1 MTRNRIGF
9 FFLNLGHLYNHLLIM
24 IFATVAA
31 LVLATE
37 WGMSYAALIS
47 YSVPGLIALGLFTI
61 PSGWLADHWSRPGMI
76 AIFFIGSGIS
86 CILTALSTT
95 PLQLG
100 IGLFFLGVFSA
111 IYHPVGL
118 AMVVESQKKVGFLL
132 AINGIYGNL
141 GVAAAALVTGYL
153 IDRFSWQMAFILP
166 GIVSLLTGVAYLLFN
181 ATAPDERKA
190 EQSSRKIPAQHSVD
204 HRYPD
209 KQMLIRIFSIILIIS
224 VIGGLIFQSTTFAL
238 PKIFEERLSGI
249 VESASELGSYTFLV
263 FFVAS
268 FAQLLVGYLID
279 KYSVRLIF
287 SIILLLQTLSLFVMQ
302 HLSGITVMFISVILM
317 VSVFGQIPI
326 VDTVVARV
334 TRPEWR
340 SRAYALRNVSSFIA
354 APLSVSLIA
363 YIHLNWGFSAL
374 FLSLSIAAF
383 IAFIS
388 IFLIPQ
394 LGLHLSPAP
403 TSTKLEEV

>member
-1 MTRNRIGF
+1 
-9 FFLNLGHLYNHLLIM
+9 
-24 IFATVAA
+24 
-31 LVLATE
+31 
-37 WGMSYAALIS
+37 
-47 YSVPGLIALGLFTI
+47 
-61 PSGWLADHWSRPGMI
+61 
-76 AIFFIGSGIS
+76 
-86 CILTALSTT
+86 
-95 PLQLG
+95 
-100 IGLFFLGVFSA
+100 
-111 IYHPVGL
+111 
-118 AMVVESQKKVGFLL
+118 MVVESQKKVGFLL

-153 IDRFSWQMAFILP
+153 IDRFNWQMAFVLP
-166 GIVSLLTGVAYLLFN
+166 GVVSLLTGVAYLLFN
-181 ATAPDERKA
+181 ATAADERKPG
-190 EQSSRKIPAQHSVD
+190 QSDRKVSAQHSID

-268 FAQLLVGYLID
+268 FAQLIVGYLID
-279 KYSVRLIF
+279 KFSVRLIF

-302 HLSGITVMFISVILM
+302 HLSGIAVMFISVILM

-340 SRAYALRNVSSFIA
+340 SRAYALRNVCSFIA

-374 FLSLSIAAF
+374 FLSLSIVAC

-388 IFLIPQ
+388 IFLIPK
-394 LGLHLSPAP
+394 LGLHSSPAS
-403 TSTKLEEV
+403 TGTKLEEI